1 MHCRILNEVD
11 WHEIFLAGV
20 IGIERVGKE
29 LLKRVHLFEELLHPL
44 ITNELVNECLL
55 RRGLQ
60 VHHESHL
67 ILDEEAEAVNL
78 VIDGLIDFHSR

>member
-11 WHEIFLAGV
+11 RHEIFLAGV

-44 ITNELVNECLL
+44 ITNDLVNECLL
-55 RRGLQ
+55 
-60 VHHESHL
+60 S
-67 ILDEEAEAVNL
+67 
-78 VIDGLIDFHSR
+78 